1 MHCELCG
8 KEISRA
14 SVFYQNDVKFCS
26 SCFESEGANR
36 LVAQRQGQAA
46 EPASPDEVSRSSP
59 NPGLTET
66 PDAVQNLGALATY
79 AQILSGLGWAMM
91 IVTAVFVLM
100 TLGSFKMMALGFGL
114 YGVFMGFSLVVAG
127 QAVQCFLAIE
137 ANTRKT
143 ALALARILEGRGEL
157 D

>member
-1 MHCELCG
+1 MQCELCG

-14 SVFYQNDVKFCS
+14 SVFYQDDVKFCS
-26 SCFESEGANR
+26 RCFESEGANR
-36 LVAQRQGQAA
+36 LVAQRQGQAVESTSPA
-46 EPASPDEVSRSSP
+46 EISRSSP
-59 NPGLTET
+59 TPALPET
-66 PDAVQNLGALATY
+66 TDAGQNLNALTTY
-79 AQILSGLGWAMM
+79 AQILSGLGWATM
-91 IVTAVFVLM
+91 IVTAFFVLG
-100 TLGSFKMMALGFGL
+100 TPNANKMMALGFGL

-143 ALALARILEGRGEL
+143 AVVLNRILEGRGEL